1 MTRTPRMSLPTSWR
15 SFVGV
20 FLCWLPSWKNSSAR
34 QISHSELQQRI
45 GLAMKTAKPLIADDV
60 DLHPDPVAL
69 SRAMRNLEK
78 RVRALE
84 GKQ

>member
-1 MTRTPRMSLPTSWR
+1 
-15 SFVGV
+15 
-20 FLCWLPSWKNSSAR
+20 
-34 QISHSELQQRI
+34 
-45 GLAMKTAKPLIADDV
+45 MKTAKPLIADDV